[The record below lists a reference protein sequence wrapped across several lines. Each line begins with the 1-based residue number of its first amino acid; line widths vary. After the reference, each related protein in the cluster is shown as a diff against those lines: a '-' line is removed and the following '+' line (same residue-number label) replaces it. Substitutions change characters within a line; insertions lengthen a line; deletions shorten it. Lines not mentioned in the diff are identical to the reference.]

1 VNDSGR
7 IDPASGDVMRVVT
20 TLGQDLRVA
29 IRTGTGDAPPLLL
42 CCGIGAGFEALQPFV
57 DALDPAIE
65 VIRFDVPGVGGS
77 PTGPVPYGFPGTAYL
92 AARMVR
98 QLGYPQVD
106 VLGLSWGGALAQ
118 QLALQHRHLVRT
130 LVLVSTSTGSLMIP
144 GHPRVLI
151 RMFTP
156 RRFRD
161 PDYAASIASILY
173 GGSARE
179 YPDQVRQI
187 LGDSMRIGSKTGYLH
202 QLLAGLGWTSL
213 PWLPFVR
220 QPTLILAGNDDPI
233 VPVVN
238 ARILRC
244 LLPNAKLHVYDGG
257 HVALVTEADVLAPVV
272 AHFLNDH
279 PHGPE
284 TPTTRRRR
292 R

>member
-1 VNDSGR
+1 VNSSGR
-7 IDPASGDVMRVVT
+7 IDPASGDAMRVVT
-20 TLGQDLRVA
+20 ALGQDLRVA
-29 IRTGTGDAPPLLL
+29 IRPGTGDGPPLLL

-77 PTGPVPYGFPGTAYL
+77 PAGPVPYGFPGTAYL

-118 QLALQHRHLVRT
+118 QLALQHRHLVRK
-130 LVLVSTSTGSLMIP
+130 LVLVSTSTGSVMVP

-161 PDYAASIASILY
+161 PDYAASIAAILY

-233 VPVVN
+233 VPLVN

-244 LLPNAKLHVYDGG
+244 LLPNAELHVYDGG

-272 AHFLNDH
+272 AQFLNDH
-279 PHGPE
+279 PHSPE
-284 TPTTRRRR
+284 TPPTRRRR
-292 R
+292 P

>member
-1 VNDSGR
+1 
-7 IDPASGDVMRVVT
+7 MRVVT
-20 TLGQDLRVA
+20 ALGQDLRVT
-29 IRTGTGDAPPLLL
+29 IRTGTGDGPPLLL

-77 PTGPVPYGFPGTAYL
+77 PAGPVPYGFPGTAYL

-118 QLALQHRHLVRT
+118 QLALQHRHLVRK
-130 LVLVSTSTGSLMIP
+130 LVLVSTSTGSVMVP

-161 PDYAASIASILY
+161 PDYAASIAAILY

-202 QLLAGLGWTSL
+202 QLLAGVGWTSL
-213 PWLPFVR
+213 PWLRLVR

-233 VPVVN
+233 VPLVN

-244 LLPNAKLHVYDGG
+244 LLPNAELHVYDGG
-257 HVALVTEADVLAPVV
+257 HVALVTEAAVLAPIV
-272 AHFLNDH
+272 ARFLNDH
-279 PHGPE
+279 PHSPE
-284 TPTTRRRR
+284 TPTTRRGRR
-292 R
+292 